1 MCKYSV
7 ISHHPQRILAK
18 REARSRALSHAYIT
32 AGTDGA
38 TVPVTTRTPSR
49 AFCALKKYDFQ
60 KNRPES
66 GLNTSEFPPSVC
78 ASGAILG
85 FICFLTPDESCSSDQ
100 PPDMTMAMGGQ
111 ARGGALCST
120 FFHPQLPTEVAAQQI
135 SCPRRPIRAPRHAAA
150 TSNVRSK

>member
-1 MCKYSV
+1 M
-7 ISHHPQRILAK
+7 
-18 REARSRALSHAYIT
+18 
-32 AGTDGA
+32 
-38 TVPVTTRTPSR
+38 
-49 AFCALKKYDFQ
+49 
-60 KNRPES
+60 
-66 GLNTSEFPPSVC
+66 C

-135 SCPRRPIRAPRHAAA
+135 SCPRRPIRAGRRAASTFSTRAKLISTWCRHGASEPCIVELARSKKGPQLNNMVTKWLVESEGMSRRTKRYRGVEVPTTYHHPNIRK
-150 TSNVRSK
+150 TSNCKGIK